1 MGNQGH
7 CVRRGPR
14 IWNCRSLGMSR
25 NDDSSVKVEKRTKMD
40 ESRKRYASRWYKT
53 QARLAECEELDICLF
68 RYPGETD
75 TDIIED
81 LGLFND

>member
-1 MGNQGH
+1 
-7 CVRRGPR
+7 
-14 IWNCRSLGMSR
+14 MSR
-25 NDDSSVKVEKRTKMD
+25 RDDSVLQVEKRTKMD
-40 ESRKRYASRWYKT
+40 ESRKRYAARWYST
-53 QARLAECEELDICLF
+53 QARLAECEELEISLF